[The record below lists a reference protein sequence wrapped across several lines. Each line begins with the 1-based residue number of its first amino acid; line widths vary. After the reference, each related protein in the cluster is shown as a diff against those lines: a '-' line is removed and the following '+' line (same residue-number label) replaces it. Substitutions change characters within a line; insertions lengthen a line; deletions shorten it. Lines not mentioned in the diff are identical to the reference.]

1 MKLIYS
7 KKFYLLTSI
16 AERCGAY
23 PDMREERHPRL
34 EFNTGAINILNSLE
48 HMGYRVVTSGSFVA
62 SQSNNN
68 KVGNVV
74 FNILQPFKLSRKTSK
89 DLFKKSLFGWY
100 IANPMR
106 YNKQTRSRPQP

>member
-1 MKLIYS
+1 MFL
-7 KKFYLLTSI
+7 

-62 SQSNNN
+62 SQASNN
-68 KVGNVV
+68 KVRSSEWM
-74 FNILQPFKLSRKTSK
+74 IL
-89 DLFKKSLFGWY
+89 
-100 IANPMR
+100 
-106 YNKQTRSRPQP
+106 